1 MGDLLVM
8 KRTNFTW
15 AVYLKA
21 ARQVT
26 RQNCEEISKRHN
38 IEEADRQNRAK
49 NAKNTTFWTHT
60 SEPKKKKDNLIKC
73 NQIRRDKCFCSQ
85 EKRLRRFMPK
95 YADDTTDEEMLP
107 AAEWGDRRST
117 AI

>member
-1 MGDLLVM
+1 MDDLLVM

-26 RQNCEEISKRHN
+26 RQNCEEISKRHK
-38 IEEADRQNRAK
+38 IEEADRQNQEK
-49 NAKNTTFWTHT
+49 NANNTTYWRHKRA
-60 SEPKKKKDNLIKC
+60 KKKKDNLINC
-73 NQIRRDKCFCSQ
+73 NQIRRDKRFCSQ

-95 YADDTTDEEMLP
+95 YADDTTDEKMLP